1 MNIVVNKWAR
11 EDHRNSMYSLR
22 YGVEHLL
29 LPKLMYG
36 AANPFLCDLIE
47 RGGDPIVE
55 LYAEAAATA
64 NAPCPYEAT
73 DFTIAPKL
81 YGIDDD
87 VIMVL
92 RIGMPE
98 PEESPDCK
106 SIFMC
111 HSQKTGQMLY
121 FTCERSVK
129 LPYMLCA
136 WTEDK
141 LHLNF
146 YDVED
151 TDNFEVVAA
160 IYNSLILKG
169 QLKELLRDVG

>member
-11 EDHRNSMYSLR
+11 EDRHNAVYSLR
-22 YGVEHLL
+22 YGVEHVL
-29 LPKLMYG
+29 LPKLMYE
-36 AANPFLCDLIE
+36 AANPFICDLIE
-47 RGGDPIVE
+47 RGGALIED
-55 LYAEAAATA
+55 LYTDAASTASATS
-64 NAPCPYEAT
+64 PYSAS
-73 DFTIAPKL
+73 DFTVEPKL

-98 PEESPDCK
+98 PEVSPDCK
-106 SIFMC
+106 SVFMC
-111 HSQKTGQMLY
+111 HSRNTGQMLY
-121 FTCERSVK
+121 FTCEHSVN
-129 LPYMLCA
+129 LPYMLCV

-151 TDNFEVVAA
+151 TDDFEVVAS